1 MSSPAMVM
9 AMPTPALDAVAVMFA
24 ALGHPA
30 RLAILRQLLRA
41 HPEGLVV
48 SEIQERVA
56 MPGSTLSH
64 HLDALRHAGIIDSS
78 REAQRIRYRAL
89 VPRLREV
96 ADFLAIECCADKR
109 ALPGATRSRLR
120 SRPRERRPRE

>member
-1 MSSPAMVM
+1 MII
-9 AMPTPALDAVAVMFA
+9 AMPTPDLDAVAVMFA
-24 ALGHPA
+24 ALGHAA
-30 RLAILRQLLRA
+30 RLAIVRELLRA

-78 REAQRIRYRAL
+78 REAQRIRYRAR
-89 VPRLREV
+89 VSSLREV
-96 ADFLAIECCADKR
+96 ADFLATECCADNR
-109 ALPGATRSRLR
+109 ARPGEPPTRIRAQSRHA
-120 SRPRERRPRE
+120 RPRP